1 MEVVEWARERSDVAP
16 LKHSH
21 PLAQN
26 GRHRRGCSSVKRG
39 WRGSSARRLF
49 LLLLLLLL
57 LLLQGAFGFVRVLG

>member
-1 MEVVEWARERSDVAP
+1 VGKEKSDVAP
-16 LKHSH
+16 FKHSH

-26 GRHRRGCSSVKRG
+26 GRHGRGCSSVKRG

-49 LLLLLLLL
+49 FFLLL